1 MYDVAIVA
9 VHYERDDERQRIM
22 VRAEGPQSL
31 EDTLAVINRQA
42 AEGAWSYA
50 LIYDSRGAARGPTI
64 EEVHEAIREVGRL
77 TAKHGPRGPVAVVI
91 SNPEFFKAAKRYA
104 SLGELT
110 ALEVELFATTEAA
123 ETWLQEV
130 KHS

>member
-1 MYDVAIVA
+1 VI
-9 VHYERDDERQRIM
+9 HYERDDERQRIL
-22 VRAEGPQSL
+22 VRAEGPPSL
-31 EDTLAVINRQA
+31 EETLAVISRQA

-50 LIYDSRGAARGPTI
+50 VIYDSRGASRGPSSD
-64 EEVHEAIREVGRL
+64 EVLEVIRLVGRL

-91 SNPEFFKAAKRYA
+91 SNPDFFRAAKRYA

-123 ETWLQEV
+123 ESWLQQV